1 MLTTKNLEDGKMY
14 EAEIKNCALSQIYF
28 TFNIIN

>member
-14 EAEIKNCALSQIYF
+14 EAGNKNYEFFQVYF
-28 TFNIIN
+28 IHM